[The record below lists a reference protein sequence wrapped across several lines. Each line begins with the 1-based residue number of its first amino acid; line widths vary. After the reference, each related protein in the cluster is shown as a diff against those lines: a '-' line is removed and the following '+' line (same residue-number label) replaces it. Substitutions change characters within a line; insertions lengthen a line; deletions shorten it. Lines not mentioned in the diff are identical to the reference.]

1 MSANTKLAGAVVS
14 ALFRKLGEKMPMNYV
29 GVDEENGGEIYEP
42 IYDEDRVEAVI
53 REHQSNYPGSW
64 QEWKHEEMLEVMTKL
79 MLKAIRSQET
89 APARIV
95 RL

>member
-1 MSANTKLAGAVVS
+1 MSANKKLAGAVVS

-53 REHQSNYPGSW
+53 REYQSKYPGSW

-79 MLKAIRSQET
+79 MLKAIRLQET

-95 RL
+95 DL